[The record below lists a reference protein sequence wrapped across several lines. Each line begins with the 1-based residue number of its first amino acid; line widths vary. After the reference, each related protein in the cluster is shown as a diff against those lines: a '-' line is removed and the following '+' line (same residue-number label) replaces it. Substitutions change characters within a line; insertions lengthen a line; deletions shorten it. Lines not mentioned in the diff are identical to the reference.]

1 MEGDKLALFSDRVVA
16 KYFATNC
23 WIIAPSRNSECF
35 IVDPGIGSPYLVN
48 EIREKC
54 AENNLKPSAILVT
67 HGHLDHTF
75 SILPLQ
81 QDCGISE
88 ILIHQK
94 DRDLLAK
101 PERAMGPQGL
111 GLLKEL
117 KSALG
122 VTDFDEPSGIAEV
135 NDGDELVIAGL
146 TLKVTET
153 PGHTPGS
160 IVFTIENEMLITG
173 DTLFAGS
180 IGRTDLPRGSISD
193 MERSL
198 REKIAPM
205 PAELEILPGHGERS
219 RLGTELQTNP
229 YLISALQGRLN

>member
-1 MEGDKLALFSDRVVA
+1 MALFSDRVVA

-23 WIIAPSRNSECF
+23 WIIAPGKNSECL
-35 IVDPGIGSPYLVN
+35 IVDPGIGSPYLAE

-54 AENNLKPSAILVT
+54 AENNLKPVAILVT

-81 QDCGISE
+81 EDCGITE
-88 ILIHQK
+88 ILVHEK

-117 KSALG
+117 KAALG
-122 VTDFDEPSGIAEV
+122 VSHFDEPSGISEV
-135 NDGDELVIAGL
+135 KDGEELMIAGL
-146 TLKVTET
+146 GLKVNET

-160 IVFTIENEMLITG
+160 IVFTIENEILVTG

-193 MERSL
+193 MEQSL
-198 REKIAPM
+198 REKIAAM
-205 PAELEILPGHGERS
+205 SSELEILPGHGERS
-219 RLGTELQTNP
+219 RLGIELRTNP
-229 YLISALQGRLN
+229 YLIAAIEGRLS